1 MKKFRLF
8 LIFTILVFF
17 LCANA
22 DVRINEI
29 VPKGPEWIEL
39 FNTSA
44 SSVSLDGW
52 WIRDDDQ
59 DSLNLSGRTLAGNGY
74 DTVYIG
80 LNYILDNS
88 GDIVFLIDAA
98 GDTVDQVGFG
108 IQGGA
113 PISPYSPLFSLARI
127 TDGLDSDDD
136 ARDFNLDGTPTPE
149 ASNDPDS
156 VSLGSS
162 LIINEIR
169 PYPATSGD
177 PDSVELYNPTGTV
190 YYLQNWLLSD
200 GDAVAP
206 IVTDVNI
213 TPSGFLV
220 LVEGEDWTITMDFS
234 SEDVCYLF
242 RDDSVRI
249 DQLGWYDEYNDLSF
263 QRYPDG
269 VGPNDGYDWVSSGGG
284 VTLFDVSPTWGGP
297 NVSGIEEN
305 DIPIGYEFIVPSLI
319 TGEFS
324 IQYALPERT
333 NLIISLF
340 DRLGRRMSVLVNRT
354 HRPGYYEA
362 SLDLLG
368 IPSGIYFITLSGPS
382 FSSTR
387 KITLLK

>member
-1 MKKFRLF
+1 MKRFRLF

-17 LCANA
+17 LYANA
-22 DVRINEI
+22 QVKINEI

-39 FNTSA
+39 FNTST

-59 DSLNLSGRTLAGNGY
+59 DSLNLNGRTLAGNGY

-88 GDIVFLIDAA
+88 GDLIFLIDAT

-108 IQGGA
+108 MQGGA
-113 PISPYSPLFSLARI
+113 PIAPFTPLFSIARI
-127 TDGLDSDDD
+127 ADGLDSDDD
-136 ARDFNLDGTPTPE
+136 AADFNLDGTPTPE
-149 ASNDPDS
+149 ASNDPDG

-177 PDSVELYNPTGTV
+177 PDSVELYNPTATP
-190 YYLQNWLLSD
+190 YDIQNWLISD
-200 GDAVAP
+200 GDYVDP
-206 IVTDVNI
+206 IVTDVSI
-213 TPSGFLV
+213 SPSGFLV
-220 LVEGEDWTITMDFS
+220 LVEGVDWFGLVEFS
-234 SEDVCYLF
+234 STDVCYLF

-249 DQLGWYDEYNDLSF
+249 DQLGWAGEYNDFSF

-269 VGPNDGYDWVSSGGG
+269 MGPNDGYDWVSSGGG
-284 VTLFDVSPTWGGP
+284 VTLFDVPPTWGGP
-297 NVSGIEEN
+297 NTSGIDES
-305 DIPIGYEFIVPSLI
+305 DIPIGYEFVVPGII
-319 TGEFS
+319 TGGFS

-368 IPSGIYFITLSGPS
+368 IPSGIYFITLDSPS